1 MILESWILVLEVLM
15 DYIRLKNMIFYG
27 YHGVEESEKI
37 LGARFELDLVIAADL
52 RKASESDNLNDT
64 INYEAIY
71 HDIEAIVTHEKKHL
85 IEALAGEIARKIK
98 DKYTGIEQITV
109 VVRKPSV
116 PIKGILDTVEV
127 EITY

>member
-1 MILESWILVLEVLM
+1 MV
-15 DYIRLKNMIFYG
+15 FYG

-52 RKASESDNLNDT
+52 KKASESDNLNDT

-71 HDIEAIVTHEKKHL
+71 HDIESIVTNEKKHL
-85 IEALAGEIARKIK
+85 IEALAGEIARTIK
-98 DKYTGIEQITV
+98 DKYEGIERITV
-109 VVRKPSV
+109 IVRKPSV
-116 PIKGILDTVEV
+116 PIKGILDTIEV

>member
-1 MILESWILVLEVLM
+1 MV
-15 DYIRLKNMIFYG
+15 FYG

-37 LGARFELDLVIAADL
+37 LGARFEVDLIIGLDLKDASKTDDL
-52 RKASESDNLNDT
+52 HDTVDYES
-64 INYEAIY
+64 IY
-71 HDIEAIVTHEKKHL
+71 HDIESIVTKEKKHL
-85 IEALAGEIARKIK
+85 IEALAGVIARTIK
-98 DKYTGIEQITV
+98 DKYDGVETITV

>member
-1 MILESWILVLEVLM
+1 M
-15 DYIRLKNMIFYG
+15 DYIRLKNMVFYG

-37 LGARFELDLVIAADL
+37 LGARFEVDLIIGADL
-52 RKASESDNLNDT
+52 KKASTTDHLEDT

-71 HDIEAIVTHEKKHL
+71 HDIEKIVTKEKKHL
-85 IEALAGEIARKIK
+85 IEALAGVIARAIK
-98 DKYTGIEQITV
+98 DKYAGIETITV

>member
-1 MILESWILVLEVLM
+1 M
-15 DYIRLKNMIFYG
+15 DYIRLKNMVFYA

-37 LGARFELDLVIAADL
+37 LGARFEVDLKIGCDL
-52 RKASESDNLNDT
+52 KKASESDRLEDT

-71 HDIEAIVTHEKKHL
+71 QEIKTIVTEDKKHL
-85 IEALAGEIARKIK
+85 IESIAGMIARKIK
-98 DKYTGIEQITV
+98 SKYCGIENICV

-127 EITY
+127 EINL

>member
-1 MILESWILVLEVLM
+1 M
-15 DYIRLKNMIFYG
+15 DYIRLKNMVFYA

-37 LGARFELDLVIAADL
+37 LGARFEVDLKIGCDL
-52 RKASESDNLNDT
+52 KKASQSDKLEDT

-71 HDIEAIVTHEKKHL
+71 QDINKIVTSDKKHL
-85 IEALAGEIARKIK
+85 IESIAGMIAREIK
-98 DKYTGIEQITV
+98 SKYAGIESISV

-127 EITY
+127 EINL

>member
-1 MILESWILVLEVLM
+1 MV
-15 DYIRLKNMIFYG
+15 FYG

-37 LGARFELDLVIAADL
+37 LGARFEVDLVIGADL
-52 RKASESDNLNDT
+52 RRASETDDLNDT

-71 HDIEAIVTHEKKHL
+71 HDIEALVTKEKKQL
-85 IEALAGEIARKIK
+85 IEALAGVIARTIK
-98 DKYTGIEQITV
+98 EKYQGIEEITV
-109 VVRKPSV
+109 IVRKPSV

>member
-1 MILESWILVLEVLM
+1 M
-15 DYIRLKNMIFYG
+15 DKIKLKNMVFYG

-37 LGARFELDLVIAADL
+37 LGARFEVDLIIGSDL
-52 RKASESDNLNDT
+52 KQASVSDDLNDT

-71 HDIEAIVTHEKKHL
+71 YDIEAIVTKEKKHL
-85 IEALAGEIARKIK
+85 IEALAGTIARTIK
-98 DKYTGIEQITV
+98 DKYAGIETV
-109 VVRKPSV
+109 TVIVRKPSV